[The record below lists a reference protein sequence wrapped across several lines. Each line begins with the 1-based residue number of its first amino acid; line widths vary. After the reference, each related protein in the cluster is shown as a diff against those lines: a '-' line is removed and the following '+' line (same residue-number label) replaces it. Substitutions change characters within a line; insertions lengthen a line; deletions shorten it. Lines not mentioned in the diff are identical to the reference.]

1 MPLLD
6 HYKNTGLNRWHV
18 VAVLFAIMLITIGA
32 YSAVHVVEQR
42 YKHTVGGT
50 LTTVLE
56 TMAEALEL
64 WEQDQTLT
72 AQNLANNTAIRS
84 ATKKLLAL
92 PRNQEALLAAD
103 TQQQL
108 RQLMQPVLDHYRGYF
123 IIAPDNISL
132 ASSRDANI
140 GTPNLLNKYPDI
152 MAEIWGGETR
162 LTPVQRSDVPLS
174 TEVGKQPQPGDETL
188 FVATPIRD
196 DNGQIIAILT
206 LRIDPYRSL
215 FTITNKGRLGESGE
229 SYLFDRKGLLLS
241 RSRFDDQLAR
251 IGLLAPGQSS
261 TTNLRITDPGVDLT
275 KQELS
280 HVTDSDLPLTRM
292 AADAIK
298 GNGGSDVVGYRDYRG
313 VLVVGAWDWDEH
325 LDIGIVTEQDVSE
338 AYGLFYFVRELI
350 YGGGIITAI
359 MVLILAWVFTSGKR
373 QLAQLQIRLQAIVET
388 ANDGIAT
395 IDEQGIIQTINPAM
409 EVIFG
414 YSAQEMI
421 GSNVSMLMPEPHS
434 SNHDSYLQRYLRT
447 GESTIIGIGREVEG
461 KRKDGTL
468 FPMELSVN
476 QLQLSIGIH
485 FSGIIRDISER
496 KEAEDNIVKAREE
509 AIAANRAKS
518 TFLATMSHEIRTP
531 LNGVVGTIDMLAH
544 TSLLPPQLDLVETA
558 QDSAILLQG
567 IIDDILDFSKIEAE
581 KLELEQVPLM
591 LEPLVE
597 KLGENLQHIAKT
609 RGVELLIYV
618 DPTLPHIIGDPVRL
632 RQILYNL
639 TGNAI
644 KFSSDLP
651 DRNGQ
656 VVISVLLQRRVG
668 GRADICFQIKDNGIG
683 MSPGVQKRLF
693 KPFVQGEGETTRR
706 FGGTG
711 LGLVITQRLVEI
723 MGGSIDITS
732 AEGEGSTFTVH
743 ITLEE
748 TSELPPIETSNLE
761 GIKVV
766 LLTSDEAAKILSN
779 YLCHA
784 GAEVVLEDANHAV
797 EKCKEQ
803 CVDTD
808 ELVVLIDTRG
818 DLNSSTTL
826 RNTLRKV
833 FDKIDRRFLFVERG
847 NRRYA
852 RLHEEDGMTLD
863 LNAMR
868 RKTLLNAVAALA
880 GRESP
885 EQYEPTLPIQKLPDI
900 PQSAEEARAQ
910 GRLILLADD
919 NPTNRKVI
927 SQQLGMLGYLA
938 ETADDGA
945 EALEMWR
952 NGDYTLILTD
962 CHMPVM
968 DGYQFTQGVRR
979 EEPPGT
985 RIPIIAITADALKGT
1000 AERCRNAGM
1009 DDYLTK
1015 PMKLPQLQETMERWT
1030 HMGTAE
1036 DAAET
1041 ESVSAQANSE
1051 TQEDIDPKVLG
1062 NILGTQDP
1070 AILADYYNDFLDSNA
1085 PTANQI
1091 EEAFQKDDL
1100 AEISALAHKL
1110 KSAARTVGANA
1121 LADCCQA
1128 LETSGKNGDAD
1139 EVSRQIVLF
1148 PVLFRNVQEWIES
1161 LCGSG

>member
-1 MPLLD
+1 MSLRNY
-6 HYKNTGLNRWHV
+6 YKNTGPSRRYV
-18 VAVLFAIMLITIGA
+18 AAVLSAIMLIAISA
-32 YSAVHVVEQR
+32 YIAVHMVEQQYQR
-42 YKHTVGGT
+42 TVEGT
-50 LTTVLE
+50 LNTVLE

-72 AQNLANNTAIRS
+72 VQNLATNPSIRS
-84 ATKKLLAL
+84 AAKKLLAL
-92 PRNQEALLAAD
+92 PRNQESLLAAD
-103 TQQQL
+103 TQRQL
-108 RQLMQPVLDHYRGYF
+108 RQLMQPVLDHYSGYF

-140 GTPNLLNKYPDI
+140 GTPNLLNKYPVI
-152 MAEIWGGETR
+152 MADIWGGKTR
-162 LTPVQRSDVPLS
+162 LTPVQRSDVPLT

-196 DNGQIIAILT
+196 DNGKTIAILT

-229 SYLFDRKGLLLS
+229 SYLFDYTGLMLS
-241 RSRFDDQLAR
+241 RSRFDDQLVR

-261 TTNLRITDPGVDLT
+261 ATNLRITDPGVDLT
-275 KQELS
+275 EQERPHITS
-280 HVTDSDLPLTRM
+280 SDLPLTRM

-298 GNGGSDVVGYRDYRG
+298 GNSGIDVVGYRDYRG

-350 YGGGIITAI
+350 YGGGVIAAII
-359 MVLILAWVFTSGKR
+359 LLALAGVFTSGKR
-373 QLAQLQIRLQAIVET
+373 QLAQLQIRLQGIVET
-388 ANDGIAT
+388 ADDGIVT
-395 IDEQGIIQTINPAM
+395 IDDHGIIQTINPAM

-414 YSAQEMI
+414 YSTQEMI
-421 GSNVSMLMPEPHS
+421 GNNISMLMPEPYHS
-434 SNHDSYLQRYLRT
+434 DHDGYLQRYLRT
-447 GESTIIGIGREVEG
+447 GESTIIGAGREVEG
-461 KRKDGTL
+461 KRKDGTI
-468 FPMELSVN
+468 FPIDLSVN
-476 QLQLSIGIH
+476 QLLLSGGIH

-496 KEAEDNIVKAREE
+496 KEAEKNILEAQEE
-509 AIAANRAKS
+509 AVAANRAKS

-531 LNGVVGTIDMLAH
+531 LNGVVGTIDMLGH
-544 TSLLPPQLDLVETA
+544 TSLLPQQLDLVETA
-558 QDSAILLQG
+558 QDSAMLLQG

-597 KLGENLQHIAKT
+597 KLGENLQHLAKS

-639 TGNAI
+639 AGNAI

-656 VVISVLLQRRVG
+656 VVIKVLPHRRIG
-668 GRADICFQIKDNGIG
+668 GKADIYFQIRDNGIG
-683 MSPGVQKRLF
+683 MSPEVQERLF

-723 MGGSIDITS
+723 MGGTIDITS
-732 AEGEGSTFTVH
+732 TEGAGSTFTVH

-748 TSELPPIETSNLE
+748 TAELPPIETSNLE

-784 GAEVVLEDANHAV
+784 GAEVVLKDADGAV
-797 EKCKEQ
+797 AMCKAE
-803 CVDTD
+803 CTTD
-808 ELVVLIDTRG
+808 DEHVVLIDTRG
-818 DLNSSTTL
+818 DIESSISLRDTL
-826 RNTLRKV
+826 RRQSV
-833 FDKIDRRFLFVERG
+833 DIDRRFLLIERG

-852 RLHEEDGMTLD
+852 RPYEEDGMTLD

-868 RKTLLNAVAALA
+868 RKTLLNAVAALT

-885 EQYEPTLPIQKLPDI
+885 EQCEPTPIQQLPDL
-900 PQSAEEARAQ
+900 PQSVDEARAQ

-927 SQQLGMLGYLA
+927 NQQLGMLGYLA

-945 EALEMWR
+945 EALKMWR

-968 DGYQFTQGVRR
+968 DGYQFTQSVRR

-985 RIPIIAITADALKGT
+985 RMPIIAITADALKGT
-1000 AERCRNAGM
+1000 GERCINAGM

-1015 PMKLPQLQETMERWT
+1015 PMKLQKLRETLERWT
-1030 HMGTAE
+1030 HAGTAE
-1036 DAAET
+1036 DET
-1041 ESVSAQANSE
+1041 ETDSGSAQANSE
-1051 TQEDIDPKVLG
+1051 TQEDIDPNALG

-1070 AILADYYNDFLDSNA
+1070 AILADYYNDFLDTNA
-1085 PTANQI
+1085 PTVKQI
-1091 EEAFQKDDL
+1091 EEAFQKKDL
-1100 AEISALAHKL
+1100 ADISALAHKL

-1128 LETSGKNGDAD
+1128 LETAGKDGDT
-1139 EVSRQIVLF
+1139 EGVRRQMALLPNQFI
-1148 PVLFRNVQEWIES
+1148 RVQEWIEDYS
-1161 LCGSG
+1161 K

>member
-1 MPLLD
+1 M
-6 HYKNTGLNRWHV
+6 
-18 VAVLFAIMLITIGA
+18 
-32 YSAVHVVEQR
+32 S
-42 YKHTVGGT
+42 
-50 LTTVLE
+50 TVLE

-64 WEQDQTLT
+64 WENDQRLT
-72 AQNLANNTAIRS
+72 AQNLAKSLAIRS
-84 ATKKLLAL
+84 AAKKLLAL
-92 PRNQEALLAAD
+92 PRNQKSLLAAD
-103 TQQQL
+103 TQRQL

-123 IIAPDNISL
+123 IIAPDHISL
-132 ASSRDANI
+132 ASSRDATI
-140 GTPNLLNKYPDI
+140 GTQNLLNKYPDI
-152 MAEIWGGETR
+152 LADIWGGKTR
-162 LTPVQRSDVPLS
+162 LTPVQRSDVPLT

-196 DNGQIIAILT
+196 DNGKIIALFA

-275 KQELS
+275 EQERP
-280 HVTDSDLPLTRM
+280 HVTSTDLPLTRM

-298 GNGGSDVVGYRDYRG
+298 GNSGIDVVGYRDYRG
-313 VLVVGAWDWDEH
+313 VPVVGAWDWDEH
-325 LDIGIVTEQDVSE
+325 LNIGIVTEQDVSE
-338 AYGLFYFVRELI
+338 AYGLFYLVRELI

-359 MVLILAWVFTSGKR
+359 IVLVLAWVFTSGKR

-388 ANDGIAT
+388 ANDGIIVINRHGT
-395 IDEQGIIQTINPAM
+395 IESINPAM
-409 EVIFG
+409 GLIFG

-421 GSNVSMLMPEPHS
+421 GSNVSMLMPEPHRG
-434 SNHDSYLQRYLRT
+434 NHDGHLQRYLHT

-461 KRKDGTL
+461 KRKDGTV
-468 FPMELSVN
+468 FPMDLSVN
-476 QLQLSIGIH
+476 ELRLSSGIH

-496 KEAEDNIVKAREE
+496 KEAEKNIVKAREE

-531 LNGVVGTIDMLAH
+531 LNGVVSTIDMLAH
-544 TSLLPPQLDLVETA
+544 TSLLPPQQDLVETA

-581 KLELEQVPLM
+581 KLELEQVPIA

-609 RGVELLIYV
+609 HGVELLIYV

-644 KFSSDLP
+644 KFSSDQP
-651 DRNGQ
+651 DRSGQ
-656 VVISVLLQRRVG
+656 VVVSILLQRRMD
-668 GRADICFQIKDNGIG
+668 GRANICFQIMDNGIG
-683 MSPGVQKRLF
+683 MSPEVKKRLF

-743 ITLEE
+743 LTLEE
-748 TSELPPIETSNLE
+748 TTELPPIETSNLE
-761 GIKVV
+761 GVKVV
-766 LLTSDEAAKILSN
+766 LLTRDEAAKILTS
-779 YLCHA
+779 YLRHA

-797 EKCKEQ
+797 EICKEQ

-818 DLNSSTTL
+818 DLNSSTAL

-833 FDKIDRRFLFVERG
+833 FDMIDRRFLFVERG

-852 RLHEEDGMTLD
+852 RPHEEDGMTLD

-885 EQYEPTLPIQKLPDI
+885 EQNIFTQMQQALDV
-900 PQSAEEARAQ
+900 PQSVDDARAQ

-938 ETADDGA
+938 ETAENGA

-952 NGDYTLILTD
+952 NGDYTILLTD

-968 DGYQFTQGVRR
+968 DGYQLSESIRR
-979 EEPPGT
+979 EEPTGT
-985 RIPIIAITADALKGT
+985 RIPIIATTADALKGT
-1000 AERCRNAGM
+1000 AQRCFDAGM

-1015 PMKLPQLQETMERWT
+1015 PMKLQHLQETLEKWAP
-1030 HMGTAE
+1030 MGTAE
-1036 DAAET
+1036 DETET
-1041 ESVSAQANSE
+1041 ESASAQENSE
-1051 TQEDIDPKVLG
+1051 PQEDIDPKALG

-1070 AILADYYNDFLDSNA
+1070 EMLADYYNDFLDSNA
-1085 PTANQI
+1085 PTAKQI
-1091 EEAFQKDDL
+1091 EEAFQKEDM
-1100 AEISALAHKL
+1100 AEISTLAHKL

-1128 LETSGKNGDAD
+1128 LETAGRDGDAE
-1139 EVSRQIVLF
+1139 EVRRQMALLPNQFIS
-1148 PVLFRNVQEWIES
+1148 VQEWIEDY
-1161 LCGSG
+1161 CK